1 MFTIREYAMPETLD
15 EAYTIL
21 KSRKGNQILGGCAWL
36 RLGKKRIN
44 IAVDL
49 TNVVLITLEKM
60 TNR

>member
-21 KSRKGNQILGGCAWL
+21 KSRKGNHILGGCAWL

-49 TNVVLITLEKM
+49 TKWGLDYF
-60 TNR
+60 